1 MKIPSVTREEMIE
14 VDRAMMD
21 DFGIDLMIMMEN
33 AGKSLAIQVR
43 RMLAGTV
50 AGKKIAILVGKGN
63 NGGGGLVAGRH
74 LQNWGANAHI
84 ILGSRE
90 EFKNEPKRQLEINKR
105 LGLEIAHET
114 DLQTYDLIID
124 SLIGYNLKGDPKE
137 PIASL
142 VKSANSSNRPILSLD
157 IPSGLDSS
165 SGHAYN
171 PCIQATVTLTLALPK
186 TGLMKVGAKKYVG
199 ELYLADISIPK
210 QIYEKLDIENGV
222 LFKDDFIIPLR

>member
-165 SGHAYN
+165 SGHAHN

-210 QIYEKLDIENGV
+210 QIYEKLGIENGV